1 MSHAQTDIETRMNA
15 DWRISEGMNEEKF
28 SIAVGHLSEDA
39 VDRILAVVNTML
51 EFEEGLIEYE
61 RNEEVA

>member
-1 MSHAQTDIETRMNA
+1 MKLS
-15 DWRISEGMNEEKF
+15 DWRIDAGMNEQKL

-39 VDRILAVVNTML
+39 VDRILSVVNTMI

-61 RNEEVA
+61 RGYND

>member
-1 MSHAQTDIETRMNA
+1 MSL
-15 DWRISEGMNEEKF
+15 DWRIHEGMNEQKL

-39 VDRILAVVNTML
+39 VDRILSVVNTMI

-61 RNEEVA
+61 RDINE

>member
-1 MSHAQTDIETRMNA
+1 MNA
-15 DWRISEGMNEEKF
+15 DWRISEGMNVEKL

-51 EFEEGLIEYE
+51 EFEEGLIEYA
-61 RNEEVA
+61 RNKEEE